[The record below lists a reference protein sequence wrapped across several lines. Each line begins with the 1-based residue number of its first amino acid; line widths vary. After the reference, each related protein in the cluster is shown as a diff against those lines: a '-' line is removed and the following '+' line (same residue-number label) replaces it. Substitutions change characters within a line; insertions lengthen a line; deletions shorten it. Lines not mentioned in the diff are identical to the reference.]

1 MEQVKNILENVDL
14 NSFNIKDLA
23 LLLKIIN
30 SLDNKEEVEVI

>member
-30 SLDNKEEVEVI
+30 SLDIKEEVEVI